1 MMRSLNLGFII
12 ACSIVMAVAAKTP
25 TVKLTI
31 SGPGLANPID
41 VTNPKALANVWEGTF
56 IKAPATEPDRAL
68 PRYLVSFFTTAP
80 RGEVGPKLCYAV
92 SYVRDRQS
100 GNGYVYLPGRDEE
113 GYRLNGGS
121 IMRTGQDGNWHLAE
135 KTWSDAVA
143 AALP

>member
-31 SGPGLANPID
+31 AGPRLANAID
-41 VTNPKALANVWEGTF
+41 VTNPKALANVWEGSF
-56 IKAPATEPDRAL
+56 IKSPATEPDKAL

-80 RGEVGPKLCYAV
+80 RGESGPKMCYV
-92 SYVRDRQS
+92 VYYVRDPQS
-100 GNGYVYLPGRDEE
+100 GEGYVYLPGRGEE
-113 GYRLNGGS
+113 WHRLNVGS
-121 IMRTGQDGNWHLAE
+121 ILRNGQDGKWHLAE